1 LVRGNTMPLYRR
13 LPRLGYAAARIV
25 LPGGRWRYEGRGYCP
40 SCDNRTVFV
49 LAEGHAA
56 WVRDLAAG
64 WNNSAAFKAGLVTR
78 ESHICGLC
86 GANYRMRVLARTLLD
101 RLGLPD
107 ARALAAKLQE
117 QPSFAI
123 YETACRNVFRDAS
136 VPAQPH
142 YIQSE
147 YFADAAPGAI
157 VDGVMN
163 QNLEAL
169 TFADASFDAVLTSEV
184 LEHVADLDRA
194 LAEIA
199 RVLKPGGCHV
209 FTVPSDPGLP
219 ATVERAR
226 IVDGAVVYL
235 EPPVLHGD
243 SIRNEGILAF
253 RDFGAD
259 TKEVASRFGL
269 CCDESV
275 FTDARGF
282 VTSVFVATRRA

>member
-86 GANYRMRVLARTLLD
+86 GANYRMRVQARTLLD

-169 TFADASFDAVLTSEV
+169 TATPAA
-184 LEHVADLDRA
+184 RA
-194 LAEIA
+194 
-199 RVLKPGGCHV
+199 
-209 FTVPSDPGLP
+209 
-219 ATVERAR
+219 
-226 IVDGAVVYL
+226 GA
-235 EPPVLHGD
+235 
-243 SIRNEGILAF
+243 
-253 RDFGAD
+253 
-259 TKEVASRFGL
+259 
-269 CCDESV
+269 
-275 FTDARGF
+275 ARGSSP
-282 VTSVFVATRRA
+282 TSSSRPARSTASTPAVSPRSRSRASPFLEGSFEPYHWLLI